1 MEEHQAA
8 EMQRQQ
14 QQGLGKPIIS
24 EMFHGYRFV
33 AVGNR
38 LYYSNR
44 WKTFH
49 DFLDHYIK
57 SVLGGE
63 WGTEELQKPATERH
77 PLLVWYETGTR
88 YMNRLMSEPGK
99 VHIAPMTG
107 AVAAYL
113 GLAYNL
119 YLIAHNVKLQELP
132 IGRLKRKES
141 FYGAYYEAYVIGALV
156 RAGFDIELEDET
168 DVTTSHCELTATF
181 RATGKRFSVEAKMR
195 GMNKASPDVGNQ
207 LYAALRKRANHQRV
221 VFIEVNVPV
230 QTGQE
235 GVFATLKEVLRSIR
249 TREEKLTING
259 QAAPPA
265 YVIVT
270 NNPHGYDLNGEVMTW
285 AAAEGYKIPDFRL
298 DSGFLSLREALNARE
313 RHIEV
318 FSLMKS
324 LARHREIP
332 STFDGDSPDL
342 AFSNGPARLRVGQR
356 YAIPDGK
363 GRETV
368 GELTHGVVMESKKA
382 ACGVYKLPD
391 CQQVMVECPLT
402 DEEMA
407 AYHRHPETFFGVIS
421 SSKGEAK
428 DLVELYDFMFSG
440 YKETPKERLL
450 ELMKAAPDHERLAA
464 LSQKELASVFAK
476 RTVYSFVQMTGF
488 KGRGNPLAG
497 SV

>member
-1 MEEHQAA
+1 M
-8 EMQRQQ
+8 
-14 QQGLGKPIIS
+14 G
-24 EMFHGYRFV
+24 
-33 AVGNR
+33 
-38 LYYSNR
+38 
-44 WKTFH
+44 
-49 DFLDHYIK
+49 
-57 SVLGGE
+57 
-63 WGTEELQKPATERH
+63 
-77 PLLVWYETGTR
+77 
-88 YMNRLMSEPGK
+88 EPGK
-99 VHIAPMTG
+99 VHIASMTG

-119 YLIAHNVKLQELP
+119 YLIAHNVKLQELL
-132 IGRLKRKES
+132 IGRLKRNES
-141 FYGAYYEAYVIGALV
+141 FYGAYYETYVIGALV

-181 RATGKRFSVEAKMR
+181 RETGKKFSVEAKMR
-195 GMNKASPDVGNQ
+195 GMNKASADVGNQ

-221 VFIEVNVPV
+221 VFIEVNMPV
-230 QTGQE
+230 ETGQA

-249 TREEKLTING
+249 TREEKLTVDG
-259 QAAPPA
+259 QPAPPA

-270 NNPHGYDLNGEVMTW
+270 NNPHGYDLNGEVLTW

-298 DSGFLSLREALNARE
+298 DSGFLSLRDALNARE
-313 RHIEV
+313 RHIEI

-332 STFDGDSPDL
+332 STFDGDSPDM
-342 AFSNGPARLRVGQR
+342 AFSNGPVRLRVGHR

-363 GRETV
+363 GGETI

-391 CQQVMVECPLT
+391 GEQVLVECPLT

-428 DLVELYDFMFSG
+428 DLLELYDFIFSG
-440 YKETPKERLL
+440 YKATPRERLL
-450 ELMKAAPDHERLAA
+450 DLMKGAIDHERLAT
-464 LSQKELASVFAK
+464 LSQKELRVCVRRAN
-476 RTVYSFVQMTGF
+476 GI
-488 KGRGNPLAG
+488 
-497 SV
+497 